1 MTSFA
6 SPQAKADAYKQQ
18 YVMTASPGELTL
30 MLYDGCIK
38 EIKLMRM
45 YIGEGSIEKASNAA
59 LQAQAIL
66 SELMRTLDM
75 SIEMSTGLY
84 NLYDF
89 MIRELTSANVQKQ
102 VQKIE
107 YVLQLLED
115 LRDTWQQAVRA
126 NRLQETGT
134 GGLI

>member
-59 LQAQAIL
+59 LQAQAIF